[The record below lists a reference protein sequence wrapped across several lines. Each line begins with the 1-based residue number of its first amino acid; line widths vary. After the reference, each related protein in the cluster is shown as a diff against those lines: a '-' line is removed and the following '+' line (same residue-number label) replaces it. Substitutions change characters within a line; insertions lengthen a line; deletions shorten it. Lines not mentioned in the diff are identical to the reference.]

1 MKRLKQIL
9 PLVLTL
15 LAVMAGVALA
25 SSEGGHGEAIKTMAY
40 RILNFLV
47 VAGVLWWALAD
58 KARNFFSGRR
68 ETIART
74 LEEVD
79 QAVVA
84 AEAKLAEYQ
93 KQIEGMEHDIEA
105 VRQLVVGEVEQEKAR
120 IIEEGKLAA
129 EHIIAAAR
137 HSAEQEVASARQQL
151 LDQAAEMAAEMAS
164 AIIAKSLTPADHDR
178 LLDEYLKKV
187 EHDSEV

>member
-1 MKRLKQIL
+1 MKRFYKIL
-9 PLVLTL
+9 PLVLIL
-15 LAVMAGVALA
+15 LGLFAGICLA
-25 SSEGGHGEAIKTMAY
+25 SAEGGHAEALKTMAY
-40 RILNFLV
+40 RIFNFLV

-68 ETIART
+68 ASIART
-74 LEEVD
+74 LAEVD

-93 KQIEGMEHDIEA
+93 QQIAGMEQDIA
-105 VRQLVVGEVEQEKAR
+105 NVRQLVIGEVEQEKAR

-129 EHIIAAAR
+129 EHIIEQAR
-137 HSAEQEVASARQQL
+137 RSAEQEVAGARQQL

-164 AIIAKSLTPADHDR
+164 GLVARSLTPADHER
-178 LLDEYLKKV
+178 LLDEYLNKV
-187 EHDSEV
+187 ERDSEV